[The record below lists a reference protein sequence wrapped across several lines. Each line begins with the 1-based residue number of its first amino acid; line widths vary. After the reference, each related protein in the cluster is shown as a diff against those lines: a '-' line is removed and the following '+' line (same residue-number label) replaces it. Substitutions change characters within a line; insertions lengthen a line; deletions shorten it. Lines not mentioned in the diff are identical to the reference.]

1 MPAFLA
7 ALGPMLAR
15 GAGMM
20 ASGGGAAAR
29 AAGGAAGSQG
39 MKQAILQGVGQT
51 ALMGMAGGGQGG
63 GGGGGY
69 APPMR
74 RSLRTGSAIMAG
86 TARVAASPATA
97 SMDVMG
103 AAADPRTAAVIKG
116 GLDVFKD
123 SVSTA
128 SKVLNPIAAINPKN
142 WVEIG
147 QAVMGL
153 PNKMAKLGDAA
164 IAAAKE
170 LAGFSGAMGEAAIEQ
185 IFGDL
190 RRNIEKAQQTGE
202 STLSLTRSTETL
214 KDELAPLQNAIT
226 NVTNYLL
233 QMAVEV
239 VTAMLPYLEWL
250 FGILKWALGLMIK
263 GLAEI
268 VDWCDG
274 VGEGKIV
281 KALKRAADSIEKV
294 EVNTRKEDSRG
305 PLEVLL
311 QDIASGGLIQ

>member
-1 MPAFLA
+1 MPFMA
-7 ALGPMLAR
+7 ALGPVLRA
-15 GAGMM
+15 GAGML
-20 ASGGGAAAR
+20 ASGGGTAAQT
-29 AAGGAAGSQG
+29 AGSVLSSQG
-39 MKQAILQGVGQT
+39 MKQAVIQGVGQA
-51 ALMGMAGGGQGG
+51 ALTGGIGG
-63 GGGGGY
+63 GGGNQMGGLLNIG
-69 APPMR
+69 A
-74 RSLRTGSAIMAG
+74 SIKAG
-86 TARVAASPATA
+86 AARVAASPATA

-123 SVSTA
+123 TVGTA
-128 SKVLNPIAAINPKN
+128 AKALDPLAMMNPKN

-170 LAGFSGAMGEAAIEQ
+170 LAAFSGAMGEAAIEQ

-214 KDELAPLQNAIT
+214 KDGLAPLQNAIT

-233 QMAVEV
+233 QMGIEMI
-239 VTAMLPYLEWL
+239 TAMLPYLEWL
-250 FGILKWALGLMIK
+250 FGLLKWALGMMLK
-263 GLAEI
+263 ALAEI
-268 VDWCDG
+268 VDWLDG
-274 VGEGKIV
+274 VGEGQIT
-281 KALKRAADSIEKV
+281 KALKRAADSIDKV
-294 EVNTRKEDSRG
+294 ELNTRKEDSRG

-311 QDIASGGLIQ
+311 QDIAAGGLIQ

>member
-1 MPAFLA
+1 MPVPFLA

-15 GAGMM
+15 GAGML
-20 ASGGGAAAR
+20 ATGTGGAAGRIA
-29 AAGGAAGSQG
+29 GAAGSQG
-39 MKQAILQGVGQT
+39 MKQAVLQGVGQT

-63 GGGGGY
+63 GY

-74 RSLRTGSAIMAG
+74 RSLSTGSAIMAG

-170 LAGFSGAMGEAAIEQ
+170 LAGFSGAMAEAAVEQ

-190 RRNIEKAQQTGE
+190 RRNMEKAQQTGE

-214 KDELAPLQNAIT
+214 KDELAPIQNAIT

-233 QMAVEV
+233 QMGVEMI
-239 VTAMLPYLEWL
+239 TAMLPYLEWL
-250 FGILKWALGLMIK
+250 FGLLKWVLVKMLEA
-263 GLAEI
+263 LAE
-268 VDWCDG
+268 VTDWIDG
-274 VGEGKIV
+274 WGEGQVTKSI
-281 KALKRAADSIEKV
+281 RNAAAAIDKV

-311 QDIASGGLIQ
+311 QDIAAGGLIQ